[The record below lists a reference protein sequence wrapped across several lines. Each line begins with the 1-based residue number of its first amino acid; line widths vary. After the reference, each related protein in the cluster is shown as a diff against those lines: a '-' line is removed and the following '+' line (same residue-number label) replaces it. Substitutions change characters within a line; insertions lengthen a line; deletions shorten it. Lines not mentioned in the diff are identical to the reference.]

1 MNKPKIKVGFCV
13 AYDWE
18 LLKNSIPRVY
28 NAADTICLS
37 IDKNRTSWSGKKYD
51 FDESAFQG
59 FIAQIDTQH
68 KIKIYEDNFSLPDLS
83 SIENDNRQRNMMADF
98 LGKGGWHIQVDSD
111 EYFLDFEGFV
121 NYLTNHFPDPDTIKP
136 INVCCNWVSL
146 IKRTENGFLYV
157 NNSSSQLETMPF
169 ATNFTVYKNAR
180 RSDSFNHISPFFVI
194 HETWARGEEELEN
207 KLSSWGHD
215 ADFGNKESY
224 LKLWKA
230 IDVYNYQYISNFHPL
245 KSTVWQKLGYC
256 DGKNIEE
263 FIVNLRTKKSLHLD
277 SKSLF
282 WINNRNWQRLKFLFN
297 KD

>member
-157 NNSSSQLETMPF
+157 N
-169 ATNFTVYKNAR
+169 
-180 RSDSFNHISPFFVI
+180 H
-194 HETWARGEEELEN
+194 
-207 KLSSWGHD
+207 KLH
-215 ADFGNKESY
+215 
-224 LKLWKA
+224 
-230 IDVYNYQYISNFHPL
+230 
-245 KSTVWQKLGYC
+245 
-256 DGKNIEE
+256 
-263 FIVNLRTKKSLHLD
+263 
-277 SKSLF
+277 
-282 WINNRNWQRLKFLFN
+282 RL
-297 KD
+297 